1 MYLVYA
7 DHRGKLYDHPEL
19 FGLGRSGESLME
31 ILEEE
36 LIPLPEG
43 ATLVSLPNCHPV
55 GMDPETG
62 EMIRLEEYQAVGALM
77 PQGFTRLMLPGYVKA
92 DKDEKLPLFGYTAVV
107 WHNDGFYV
115 AAEQSDDPY
124 KWNPLNF
131 PEDEKERLVKNVLE
145 QYPENR
151 VFNHLSNCTLGYG
164 CLTASNTFFN
174 RWEAGLPVSYSCN
187 AGCYGCISEQ
197 PDDSGFPAP
206 QTRMNFKPT
215 VDELT
220 EVMLHHLKTPES
232 IISFGQ
238 GCEGEPSTQ
247 AAIITQAMRRV
258 REQTKM
264 GFININTNA
273 GLTDHIKAIVDAGLD
288 LMRISTIS
296 AIDEHYN
303 AYYRP
308 RAYTLENVAKSAAYA
323 GSKGVYTSINYLVF
337 PGVFDREEEMEAM
350 IDFIRKNGIR
360 LIQMRNLN
368 IDPDSYLA
376 MIPPAKGEVFGMKQA
391 LEIYRQEL
399 PDVIIGSYTHVPPA
413 AFQEL
418 RRKTLAV

>member
-7 DHRGKLYDHPEL
+7 DQQGQVYDHPEL
-19 FGLGRSGESLME
+19 WAVGRSGDALME

-43 ATLVSLPNCHPV
+43 ATLVSLPNCHPI

-62 EMIRLEEYQAVGALM
+62 EMIRLTEYQAVGALM

-92 DKDEKLPLFGYTAVV
+92 NKDEKLPLFGYTAVV

-115 AAEQSDDPY
+115 TAEQSDDPY
-124 KWNPLNF
+124 RWNPLNF
-131 PEDEKERLVKNVLE
+131 PEEEKEGLVKEVLA

-215 VDELT
+215 VDELV
-220 EVMLHHLKTPES
+220 EVMMHHLKTPES

-258 REQTKM
+258 REQTKT

-308 RAYTLENVAKSAAYA
+308 RAYTLENVAKSAKYA
-323 GSKGVYTSINYLVF
+323 SDNGVYTSINYLVF

-350 IDFIRKNGIR
+350 IEFIRRNGIR

-399 PDVIIGSYTHVPPA
+399 PDVVIGSYTHVPPVE
-413 AFQEL
+413 FQEL
-418 RRKTLAV
+418 RKKTLKI

>member
-7 DHRGKLYDHPEL
+7 DQQGQVYDHPEL
-19 FGLGRSGESLME
+19 FGLGRSGESLIE

-55 GMDPETG
+55 GMDPDTG
-62 EMIRLEEYQAVGALM
+62 EMTRLSEFQAVGALM
-77 PQGFTRLMLPGYVKA
+77 PQGFTRLMLPGYVKSH
-92 DKDEKLPLFGYTAVV
+92 KEEKLPLFGYTAVV
-107 WHNDGFYV
+107 WYNGGFYV
-115 AAEQSDDPY
+115 AAEQSDDTH

-131 PEDEKERLVKNVLE
+131 PEDEKEHLVRKVLE

-215 VDELT
+215 VEELI

-258 REQTKM
+258 REQTKT

-323 GSKGVYTSINYLVF
+323 SSKGVYTSINYLVF

-350 IDFIRKNGIR
+350 IEFIRQNGIR

-368 IDPDSYLA
+368 IDPESYLA

-399 PDVIIGSYTHVPPA
+399 PDVIIGSYTHVPPVEL
-413 AFQEL
+413 QEL
-418 RRKTLAV
+418 RRQTLSV

>member
-187 AGCYGCISEQ
+187 AGCYGCIS
-197 PDDSGFPAP
+197 
-206 QTRMNFKPT
+206 
-215 VDELT
+215 
-220 EVMLHHLKTPES
+220 
-232 IISFGQ
+232 
-238 GCEGEPSTQ
+238 
-247 AAIITQAMRRV
+247 
-258 REQTKM
+258 
-264 GFININTNA
+264 
-273 GLTDHIKAIVDAGLD
+273 
-288 LMRISTIS
+288 
-296 AIDEHYN
+296 
-303 AYYRP
+303 
-308 RAYTLENVAKSAAYA
+308 
-323 GSKGVYTSINYLVF
+323 
-337 PGVFDREEEMEAM
+337 
-350 IDFIRKNGIR
+350 
-360 LIQMRNLN
+360 
-368 IDPDSYLA
+368 
-376 MIPPAKGEVFGMKQA
+376 
-391 LEIYRQEL
+391 
-399 PDVIIGSYTHVPPA
+399 
-413 AFQEL
+413 
-418 RRKTLAV
+418 

>member
-7 DHRGKLYDHPEL
+7 DQQGKLYDHPEL
-19 FGLGRSGESLME
+19 FGLGRSGEALME

-62 EMIRLEEYQAVGALM
+62 EMIRLGEYQAVGALM

-92 DKDEKLPLFGYTAVV
+92 SKDEKLPLFGYTAVV

-131 PEDEKERLVKNVLE
+131 PEEEKEHLVKNVLE

-151 VFNHLSNCTLGYG
+151 VFSHLSNCTLGYG

-323 GSKGVYTSINYLVF
+323 SSKGVYTSINYLVF

-413 AFQEL
+413 EFQEL
-418 RRKTLAV
+418 RRKTLTV

>member
-7 DHRGKLYDHPEL
+7 DEQGQVYDHPEL
-19 FGLGRSGESLME
+19 FGLGRSGNTLLE
-31 ILEEE
+31 IMKEE

-43 ATLVSLPNCHPV
+43 ATLVSLPFTVPV
-55 GMDPETG
+55 GLDPETG
-62 EMIRLEEYQAVGALM
+62 EMVRLDGFQCVGALL
-77 PQGFTRLMLPGYVKA
+77 PQGYTRLMFPGYVKEN
-92 DKDEKLPLFGYTAVV
+92 KEEKLPLFGYTAVV
-107 WHNDGFYV
+107 WFNDGFYV
-115 AAEQSDDPY
+115 TAEATDDPY
-124 KWNPLNF
+124 KWNPLHF
-131 PEDEKERLVKNVLE
+131 PMDDLERKVKEVLT
-145 QYPENR
+145 QYPDNR
-151 VFNHLSNCTLGYG
+151 VFNHLSNCTLGYE
-164 CLTASNTFFN
+164 CLTASNTFLN

-187 AGCYGCISEQ
+187 AGCFGCISEQ

-215 VDELT
+215 VEELV
-220 EVMLHHLKTPES
+220 EVMMYHLQTPES

-247 AAIITQAMRRV
+247 AAIITKAMREV
-258 REQTKM
+258 RSRTNI

-288 LMRISTIS
+288 SMRVSIIS

-308 RAYTLENVAKSAAYA
+308 RAYTLANVEKSAAYA
-323 GSKGVYTSINYLVF
+323 NEKGVYTSINYLVF

-350 IDFIRKNGIR
+350 IEFIKRAGIKM
-360 LIQMRNLN
+360 IQMRNLN
-368 IDPDSYLA
+368 IDPESYLD

-391 LEIYRQEL
+391 LEIYRREL
-399 PDVIIGSYTHVPPA
+399 PDVTIGSYTHVPPL
-413 AFQEL
+413 AFQQ
-418 RRKTLAV
+418 RRRETLKA

>member
-7 DHRGKLYDHPEL
+7 DQQGQVYDHPEL
-19 FGLGRSGESLME
+19 FGLGRGGDAIME
-31 ILEEE
+31 LLEEE

-43 ATLVSLPNCHPV
+43 ATLVSLPHCHPV
-55 GMDPETG
+55 GMDPATG
-62 EMIRLEEYQAVGALM
+62 EMIRLNEYQAVGALM

-92 DKDEKLPLFGYTAVV
+92 NKDDKLPLFGYTAVV
-107 WHNDGFYV
+107 WHNNAFYV
-115 AAEQSDDPY
+115 AAEQSDATH

-131 PEDEKERLVKNVLE
+131 PEDEKERLVKNTLQ

-206 QTRMNFKPT
+206 QTRMNFKPA
-215 VDELT
+215 VDELV

-258 REQTKM
+258 REETRE

-308 RAYTLENVAKSAAYA
+308 RAYTLENVAKSASYA
-323 GSKGVYTSINYLVF
+323 SGKGVYTSINYLVF

-350 IDFIRKNGIR
+350 IEFIRKNGIR

-368 IDPDSYLA
+368 IDPESYLA
-376 MIPPAKGEVFGMKQA
+376 MIPPAQGEVFGMKQA
-391 LEIYRQEL
+391 LDIYRQEL
-399 PDVIIGSYTHVPPA
+399 PEVIIGSYTHVPPVE
-413 AFQEL
+413 FQEL
-418 RRKTLAV
+418 RKKTLTV

>member
-7 DHRGKLYDHPEL
+7 DQQGQVYDHPEL
-19 FGLGRSGESLME
+19 WAVGRSGDALME

-43 ATLVSLPNCHPV
+43 ATLVSLPNCHPI

-62 EMIRLEEYQAVGALM
+62 EMIRLTEYQAVGALM
-77 PQGFTRLMLPGYVKA
+77 PQGFTRLMLPGYVKVN
-92 DKDEKLPLFGYTAVV
+92 KDEKLPLFGYTAVV

-115 AAEQSDDPY
+115 TAEQSDDPY
-124 KWNPLNF
+124 RWNPLNF
-131 PEDEKERLVKNVLE
+131 PEEEKEEVVKEVLA

-215 VDELT
+215 VDELV
-220 EVMLHHLKTPES
+220 EVMMHHLKTPES

-258 REQTKM
+258 REQTKT

-308 RAYTLENVAKSAAYA
+308 RAYTLENVAKSAKYA
-323 GSKGVYTSINYLVF
+323 SDNGVYTSINYLVF

-350 IDFIRKNGIR
+350 IEFIRRNGIR

-399 PDVIIGSYTHVPPA
+399 PDVVIGSYTHVPPVE
-413 AFQEL
+413 FQEL
-418 RRKTLAV
+418 RKKTLKI